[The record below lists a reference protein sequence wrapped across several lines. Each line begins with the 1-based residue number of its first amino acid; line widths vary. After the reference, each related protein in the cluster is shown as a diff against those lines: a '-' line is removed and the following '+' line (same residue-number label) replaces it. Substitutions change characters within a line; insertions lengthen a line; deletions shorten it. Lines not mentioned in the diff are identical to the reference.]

1 METNEVQWHP
11 PEQFLSAAP
20 EVQTTSDDKVHVPG
34 HEGEKEGEQHRQD
47 DEENSEAKGVFVW
60 ETMCLFDYIYISFYM
75 FTFSKV
81 SLLQFSLLHVQPCHS
96 LFSLLTHRSD

>member
-60 ETMCLFDYIYISFYM
+60 ETMCLFDYIYF
-75 FTFSKV
+75 F
-81 SLLQFSLLHVQPCHS
+81 LHVHFFKS
-96 LFSLLTHRSD
+96 VFASI

>member
-60 ETMCLFDYIYISFYM
+60 ETMCLFDYIYF
-75 FTFSKV
+75 F
-81 SLLQFSLLHVQPCHS
+81 LHVYFFKS
-96 LFSLLTHRSD
+96 VFASI